1 MKSIYY
7 FLEWH
12 WKKYKFDSIHLIP
25 ISLTLIVISFVLG
38 FLGYKVIGGLII
50 LGTAI
55 LIIVGVIELMIVR
68 PIRMSYREFKDEQRN
83 LLDKINYGERDYE
96 RFRRR

>member
-12 WKKYKFDSIHLIP
+12 WKKYKYDSIHLIP
-25 ISLTLIVISFVLG
+25 ISLTMIVISFVLG

-50 LGTAI
+50 LGTVI
-55 LIIVGVIELMIVR
+55 LIVVGVIESVIVS
-68 PIRMSYREFKDEQRN
+68 PIRKSYREYKQEQRD
-83 LLDKINYGERDYE
+83 LLDKINYGEKDYE